1 MQGKLELLKDVKIS
15 IKQIDDN
22 KGIDHNKAKEIILNR
37 IICNINK

>member
-1 MQGKLELLKDVKIS
+1 MQENLELLKDIKIS

-22 KGIDHNKAKEIILNR
+22 KGIDHNKVKDMILNR